1 MRQKVRHKALTMR
14 EQLARAR
21 ARVCVTGG
29 THGITNERLQ
39 PLAGGNTCRKSQ
51 PPNANIIL
59 IAIEKYRHYAE
70 TLFSFSFASR

>member
-21 ARVCVTGG
+21 VCVTGG
-29 THGITNERLQ
+29 THGITNERPQ